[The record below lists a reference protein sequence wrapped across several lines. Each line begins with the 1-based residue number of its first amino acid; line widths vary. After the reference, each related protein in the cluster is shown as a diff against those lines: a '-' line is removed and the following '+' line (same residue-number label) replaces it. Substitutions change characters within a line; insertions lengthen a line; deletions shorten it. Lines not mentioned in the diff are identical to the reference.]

1 MKLHLVRHGQSIGNV
16 NPETYYTTADEDIE
30 LTAEGIAQS
39 RWAGTHLIKA
49 CEQDDEIHLW
59 NSPYIRAA
67 QTADEID
74 SQFILGGRYP
84 KRAEHIML
92 YERSW
97 GALRDLVKSGSYTPT
112 DFRFFSRPHRGESY
126 ADVAVRVK
134 VFLADV
140 AALKLKDT
148 ASLICVT
155 HGDWMRVAHM
165 ILTGQTTAEFDQRQ
179 DLPANAE
186 TRSYIIF

>member
-16 NPETYYTTADEDIE
+16 NYETYYTIPDADIE
-30 LTAEGIAQS
+30 LTTEGIAQA
-39 RWAGTHLIKA
+39 RCAGTHLIKA
-49 CEQDDEIHLW
+49 CEQDNEIHLW

-74 SQFILGGRYP
+74 SQFILSGRYP

-97 GALRDLVKSGSYTPT
+97 GALRDLVRSGSYTST
-112 DFRFFSRPHRGESY
+112 DFRFFSRPFNGESY
-126 ADVAVRVK
+126 VDVAVRVK
-134 VFLADV
+134 IFLADV
-140 AALKLKDT
+140 AALKLKET

-165 ILTGQTTAEFDQRQ
+165 ILTGQTAAEFDQERYV
-179 DLPANAE
+179 PANAE
-186 TRSYIIF
+186 TRSYNIF